1 MPIVIPSYNGARRK
15 PNLTPL
21 LALLLVKLGFPVVK
35 LGFPV
40 VVHGVENDPTRVTSA
55 EILQALVVKSA
66 SSAKVTQ
73 SLIKD
78 SRYLF
83 RFLP

>member
-1 MPIVIPSYNGARRK
+1 MPIVIPSYNGERRK
-15 PNLTPL
+15 PNLTSL
-21 LALLLVKLGFPVVK
+21 LALLLVK

-78 SRYLF
+78 SQYLF